1 MNQDSY
7 KDSSSM
13 ASALVVI
20 NLSTSHP
27 TFGSFYDTAL
37 PKMVTHTLKT
47 IQVNSFWW
55 ARHLYWQCETLL
67 YIDDWP
73 LFNQ

>member
-47 IQVNSFWW
+47 IQVNSFW
-55 ARHLYWQCETLL
+55 
-67 YIDDWP
+67 
-73 LFNQ
+73 